1 MAWRPNEQLIEG
13 ELDNTVRGKVT
24 GWMRFVGVKGKVN
37 VDLEGDFHSDIAGC
51 RIRFANPDAGGDLE
65 YMKDFNT
72 TQKGEAGDITAGLPP
87 QPYVSYPY
95 IEWYAEDN
103 GRVVLELDPGQIKIV
118 EGPAWTPE
126 SSEDLDTEKKTA
138 SQAQFAD
145 FVNDLNKAA
154 GCPVVVVGPAPKR
167 RRRRKPPVSLN

>member
-24 GWMRFVGVKGKVN
+24 GWMRFVGVKGKVK
-37 VDLEGDFHSDIAGC
+37 VDLEGDFLCDIAGC
-51 RIRFANPDAGGDLE
+51 RIRFTNPDAGGDPE
-65 YMKDFNT
+65 YMKHFGT
-72 TQKGEAGDITAGLPP
+72 TQKGKTGDITAGLPP
-87 QPYVSYPY
+87 YPYLRYGY
-95 IEWYAEDN
+95 IEWYEDDN
-103 GRVVLELDPGQIKIV
+103 GRVVLEIEPSLIKVV

-126 SSEDLDTEKKTA
+126 SSEDFDTEKKKA
-138 SQAQFAD
+138 SQVQFFD
-145 FVNDLNKAA
+145 FVKDLNKAA